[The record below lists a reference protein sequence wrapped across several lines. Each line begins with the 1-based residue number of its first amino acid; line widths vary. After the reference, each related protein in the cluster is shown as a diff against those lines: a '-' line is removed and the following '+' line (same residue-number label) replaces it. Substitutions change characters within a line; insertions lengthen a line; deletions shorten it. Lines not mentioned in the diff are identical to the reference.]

1 MTAIKKTILAELFR
15 DPAVQTSQGPREA
28 TEIVQ
33 LAPAPFVTVRLAS
46 TLIGLSDAA
55 IRGKIREGKWLDG
68 REYVRAPDGGI
79 FISLKGVERWVCAGS
94 K

>member
-1 MTAIKKTILAELFR
+1 MAELLIH
-15 DPAVQTSQGPREA
+15 PSVQVLANNSEPR
-28 TEIVQ
+28 EIVQ